1 MAACGCCREDLLT
14 ASPLY
19 RPLSVVGFLEMAD
32 APEKVAS
39 ARAGRCDRPL
49 LTAPADGH
57 RGRPTGILR
66 GHQAGS
72 LRGHAQSGLS
82 DEEAMA
88 PAQSD
93 LSDEEAMAPE
103 QSASRVGSHCHDRL
117 TRS

>member
-1 MAACGCCREDLLT
+1 LP

-19 RPLSVVGFLEMAD
+19 RPWSVVGFLEMAD
-32 APEKVAS
+32 AFEKVAS

-57 RGRPTGILR
+57 RGRPTDILR

-72 LRGHAQSGLS
+72 LRGRAQSDLSDEKAMAPAQSDLS

-93 LSDEEAMAPE
+93 LSDEEAMAPR
-103 QSASRVGSHCHDRL
+103 QSVWRA
-117 TRS
+117 